1 MEGDEDEICHMCETT
16 EKENG
21 EPLKWV
27 EWMRACVCRECV
39 DFFDQ
44 GKVKADAV

>member
-27 EWMRACVCRECV
+27 EWMRACVCMECAH
-39 DFFDQ
+39 FF
-44 GKVKADAV
+44 GIGEEDAAA